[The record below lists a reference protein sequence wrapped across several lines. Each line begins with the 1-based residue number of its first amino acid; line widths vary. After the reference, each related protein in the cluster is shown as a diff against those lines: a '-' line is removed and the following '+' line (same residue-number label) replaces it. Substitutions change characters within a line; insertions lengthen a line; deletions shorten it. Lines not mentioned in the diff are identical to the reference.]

1 MNTILI
7 GLGTNLGDKKA
18 NLTQA
23 LRLMRVTGF
32 EILKQSPLYETKPWG
47 YANQDDFWNM
57 TVLTRTAMEPYE
69 ALEALQKIEN
79 ALGRVREGA
88 VRFGPRTLD
97 LDILDIKGLVSDDE
111 RLTLPHPRLGI
122 RAFVLAPLCMMD
134 ENYVFADGKKA
145 RALYEALSDEE
156 KASVKRLN
164 DKIGDNS

>member
-23 LRLMRVTGF
+23 LRLMRKASF

-47 YANQDDFWNM
+47 YLNQDDFWNM
-57 TVLTRTAMEPYE
+57 TVLARTAKEPYE
-69 ALEALQKIEN
+69 ALEALQKIETF
-79 ALGRVREGA
+79 LGRVRDGA

-97 LDILDIKGLVSDDE
+97 LDILDIQGLVSNDE
-111 RLTLPHPRLGI
+111 RLTLPHPRLGV

-134 ENYVFADGKKA
+134 KDYVFADGQSA
-145 RALYEALSDEE
+145 RALYEALSAGE
-156 KASVKRLN
+156 KASVKQLI
-164 DKIGDNS
+164 DEIGDNS